1 MAAQANNPYMNGS
14 KQFGNV
20 ENLFGTPGRN
30 KNKKDDED
38 DVDSLFAV
46 NSAARKKK

>member
-30 KNKKDDED
+30 KNKKEEED
-38 DVDSLFAV
+38 DDSLFAV

>member
-20 ENLFGTPGRN
+20 ENLFGTLGRN
-30 KNKKDDED
+30 KNKKEDED
-38 DVDSLFAV
+38 DDSLFVV
-46 NSAARKKK
+46 NSAKRRKK